1 MTGQELADVRG
12 ALSRLRDCVESLRL
26 ADSESPHVRRL
37 VHDVDRVRLDL
48 DAMAGP
54 GVAALTR
61 GTARGLVHDT
71 VAHDIVVH
79 IADGHMAGHD
89 ADDDGG

>member
-37 VHDVDRVRLDL
+37 VHDVDRLRLDL

-61 GTARGLVHDT
+61 GTARGL
-71 VAHDIVVH
+71 ALDIVVH

>member
-61 GTARGLVHDT
+61 GAARGL
-71 VAHDIVVH
+71 ALDIVVH

>member
-61 GTARGLVHDT
+61 GTARGL
-71 VAHDIVVH
+71 AHDIVVH